1 MREAAAAR
9 RIAIV
14 DWLGVE
20 PRHLEGVV
28 AVSREGS
35 FRRAAQR
42 LGLAQSAL
50 SERIAQL
57 EQLLGARLVK
67 RSRGR
72 ARVGLTEAGT
82 TLVEHAADILA
93 ELDAAMADMRAST
106 GATLRVGAREDVAAP
121 LLAPAIG
128 RLAEE
133 APDLGIDLV
142 EADGLDGLVA
152 TGEID
157 VAVGELPLPPGPF
170 AFREL
175 AVDPWV
181 LVVRQDSPLA
191 RRGSPPTL
199 AELSSLRLLAP
210 VHPLLAGLGEQLRGS
225 HATLQALAARG
236 VAAAVMP
243 RLAVNENDPRVALVG
258 LDGVLPP
265 RRVVLYWH
273 RDRRE
278 TAEIMR
284 LLGALEAR
292 G

>member
-1 MREAAAAR
+1 M
-9 RIAIV
+9 V

-35 FRRAAQR
+35 FRRAATR

-57 EQLLGARLVK
+57 EQLLGARLVT

-72 ARVGLTEAGT
+72 ARVDLTEAGT
-82 TLVEHAADILA
+82 TLVEHAEEILA
-93 ELDAAMADMRAST
+93 ELDAALADLRATSD
-106 GATLRVGAREDVAAP
+106 ATLRVGAREDVAGS
-121 LLAPAIG
+121 LLARAIG
-128 RLAEE
+128 RLAED
-133 APDLGIDLV
+133 APDLRVDLH
-142 EADGLDGLVA
+142 EDGGLSSLVA

-157 VAVGELPLPPGPF
+157 AAVGELPLPPGPF

-175 AVDPWV
+175 IVDPWV
-181 LVVRQDSPLA
+181 LVVRADSPLA
-191 RRGSPPTL
+191 RRGASPTP
-199 AELSSLRLLAP
+199 AELSSLRVLAP
-210 VHPLLAGLGEQLRGS
+210 DHPTVAGIGEQVRGS

-236 VAAAVMP
+236 VGAALMP
-243 RLAVNENDPRVALVG
+243 RLAVNDNDPLVATVE
-258 LDGVLPP
+258 LDCVLPP

-278 TAEIMR
+278 TAGIMR
-284 LLGALEAR
+284 LVGALEACE
-292 G
+292 

>member
-1 MREAAAAR
+1 MAM
-9 RIAIV
+9 V

-72 ARVGLTEAGT
+72 AHVALTDAGT
-82 TLVEHAADILA
+82 TLVEHAEDILA
-93 ELDAAMADMRAST
+93 ELDAAVADVRATSD
-106 GATLRVGAREDVAAP
+106 ATLRVGARESVAGP
-121 LLAPAIG
+121 LIARAIG
-128 RLAEE
+128 RLAQD
-133 APDLGIDLV
+133 AAGLRIDLH
-142 EADGLDGLVA
+142 EDGGLFALVA

-157 VAVGELPLPPGPF
+157 AALGELPLPPGPF

-175 AVDPWV
+175 IVDPWV
-181 LVVRQDSPLA
+181 LVVRADSPLA

-199 AELSSLRLLAP
+199 TELSSLRLLAP
-210 VHPLLAGLGEQLRGS
+210 AHPVVAGIGEQLRGS

-236 VAAAVMP
+236 VGAAVMP
-243 RLAVNENDPRVALVG
+243 RLVVNDNDPRITIVG

-278 TAEIMR
+278 TSEIMR
-284 LLGALEAR
+284 FLAALEAS